1 MSNPSTDI
9 SLYPV
14 IEPYEHG
21 FIGLDSSHQM
31 YWEISGNRDGVP
43 IVFLHGGPGAGS
55 SGLHRRY
62 FDPEFYKIVIF
73 DQRGSGRSK
82 PFAEVRNNS
91 IQHLIDDI
99 EVLRKSLNIDKWFLF
114 GGSWGSALALAYGI
128 KYPDKVLG
136 FILRGVFLCRKF
148 ELDWF
153 LNGMKTVFPDH
164 WKRFVNFLPED
175 ERANLLQSYYE
186 RLMDPNPDIHLE
198 AAASWVNYESSC
210 STLMGKIGGSS
221 GNASGALSLAR
232 IEAHYF
238 VNNMFVSD
246 DYFLGQIDRVR
257 HLPGIVVQGRYD
269 MVCPPVA
276 AFQLCSEWPKLDLK
290 LVPDAG
296 HSAMEPP
303 IRSELIKA
311 TNAFKKY

>member
-1 MSNPSTDI
+1 MSNPPTDI

-221 GNASGALSLAR
+221 GNASVALSLAR

-238 VNNMFVSD
+238 INNMFVSD

-269 MVCPPVA
+269 MVCPPVT

-311 TNAFKKY
+311 TNAFKKC

>member
-1 MSNPSTDI
+1 MSNPSTEI
-9 SLYPV
+9 TLYPV

-21 FIGLDSSHQM
+21 FLELDSCHQM
-31 YWEISGNRDGVP
+31 YWEISGNRDGIP

-62 FDPEFYKIVIF
+62 FDPEFYKIIIF

-82 PFAEVRNNS
+82 PFAEVKNNTT
-91 IQHLIDDI
+91 QHLIEDM
-99 EVLRKSLNIDKWFLF
+99 EVLRKLLNVDKWFLF
-114 GGSWGSALALAYGI
+114 GGSWGSALALAYGL
-128 KYPDKVLG
+128 KYTNKVLG
-136 FILRGVFLCRKF
+136 FILRGVFLCRQF

-153 LNGMKTVFPDH
+153 LRGMRTVFPDH
-164 WKRFVNFLPED
+164 WKRFVDFLPED
-175 ERANLLQSYYE
+175 ERANLLQSYYD
-186 RLMDPNPDIHLE
+186 RLMDPNPDIHME

-210 STLMGKIGGSS
+210 STLMGKISGSS
-221 GNASGALSLAR
+221 GNSAGVLSLAR

-246 DYFLGQIDRVR
+246 DYFMGQINRVR

-269 MVCPPVA
+269 MVCPSVT
-276 AFQLCSEWPKLDLK
+276 AFQLHSEWPKLDLR

-296 HSAMEPP
+296 HSAMEPT

-311 TNAFKKY
+311 TNAYKNC

>member
-1 MSNPSTDI
+1 
-9 SLYPV
+9 
-14 IEPYEHG
+14 
-21 FIGLDSSHQM
+21 
-31 YWEISGNRDGVP
+31 
-43 IVFLHGGPGAGS
+43 
-55 SGLHRRY
+55 
-62 FDPEFYKIVIF
+62 
-73 DQRGSGRSK
+73 
-82 PFAEVRNNS
+82 
-91 IQHLIDDI
+91 
-99 EVLRKSLNIDKWFLF
+99 
-114 GGSWGSALALAYGI
+114 
-128 KYPDKVLG
+128 
-136 FILRGVFLCRKF
+136 
-148 ELDWF
+148 
-153 LNGMKTVFPDH
+153 MKTVFPDH

-238 VNNMFVSD
+238 INNMFVSD
-246 DYFLGQIDRVR
+246 DYFLGQIDRVS

-269 MVCPPVA
+269 MVCPPVT

-303 IRSELIKA
+303 IRSALIKA
-311 TNAFKKY
+311 TNAVKKY